1 MQMKTRL
8 YCISIFLE
16 LSELPDFEQIF
27 AAYSH
32 DTVRKRCDREWEN

>member
-1 MQMKTRL
+1 MQMKNRL

-32 DTVRKRCDREWEN
+32 DAVRKYCDTEGEN